1 MGFSNPYSMKREN
14 KGELIY
20 KIKKFYLF
28 FRISGEI
35 SQFKQGMNEVGKTWD
50 YIQDNANVFKPLFC
64 YRKEEPSLD
73 DVMGLFTVSYS
84 VNGSNAR
91 TMEDA
96 TIYAWELFLQSIEDK
111 EVPEV
116 TFGELLAF
124 VTGSDH
130 IPPCGFPKKIEI
142 DFFNDD
148 IRMPHVSTCAL
159 QMWLPRAASPER
171 LSTLLVRALKES
183 RGFLKV

>member
-1 MGFSNPYSMKREN
+1 MFSY
-14 KGELIY
+14 
-20 KIKKFYLF
+20 
-28 FRISGEI
+28 RISGEI

-96 TIYAWELFLQSIEDK
+96 TIYAWELFLQSIE
-111 EVPEV
+111 
-116 TFGELLAF
+116 GILLSN
-124 VTGSDH
+124 T
-130 IPPCGFPKKIEI
+130 CTYIEGKC
-142 DFFNDD
+142 
-148 IRMPHVSTCAL
+148 TCSVL
-159 QMWLPRAASPER
+159 QA
-171 LSTLLVRALKES
+171 
-183 RGFLKV
+183 